1 MTTFISVDDARSRA
15 QRVLP
20 APVFDYVDGGSDDE
34 RTLRRNRDAY
44 RDWSLRQSV
53 GVDVGPPDTTVELLG
68 MRLPAPIV
76 FSPCG
81 LAGVV
86 HPEGELALAEAAGKT
101 GALAMFSTFS
111 NHPLDRIAAA
121 ATGPAWFQLYFLGG
135 RDGADRLVD
144 QAEAA
149 GYDGLV
155 LTLDTT
161 VVGKRERDLRHRI
174 VHPVVLDARN
184 TTRFLPHVVTRP
196 RWLARFL
203 RAGAPLEFGN
213 LQPGLAESDGS
224 LGSALLSAPPTW
236 HDVERYRK
244 RWDRHLVVKGI
255 LEPADACRAIDLGAD
270 AVVVSNH
277 GGRQLDGAMGTLDAL
292 ADIVAAVDGR
302 VPVIVDGGVRRG
314 TDVVKALALGASAV
328 GIGRPYL
335 YGLAVG
341 GAAGIGA
348 IWSVLVDEL
357 ARTMRLVAC
366 RTVDDIGPDVL
377 RRVPTVAPAAPAAL
391 TLMPTS

>member
-1 MTTFISVDDARSRA
+1 MTSFISVDDARSRA
-15 QRVLP
+15 ERVLP

-44 RDWSLRQSV
+44 ADWTLRQPV
-53 GVDVGPPDTTVELLG
+53 GVDIGPPDTTIELLG
-68 MRLPAPIV
+68 LRLPAPIV
-76 FSPCG
+76 FAPCG

-86 HPEGELALAEAAGKT
+86 HPAGETALAEVAGAH

-121 ATGPAWFQLYFLGG
+121 TTGPAWFQLYFLGG
-135 RDGADRLVD
+135 HDGADRLVD
-144 QAEAA
+144 RAEAA
-149 GYDGLV
+149 GFAGLV

-184 TTRFLPHVVTRP
+184 TTRFLPHVATRP

-203 RAGAPLEFGN
+203 LAGAPLEFGN
-213 LQPGLAESDGS
+213 LEPGLAESDGS

-236 HDVERYRK
+236 HDVERYRA
-244 RWDRHLVVKGI
+244 RWGRHLVVKGI
-255 LEPADACRAIDLGAD
+255 LEPDDARRAVDLGAD
-270 AVVVSNH
+270 AIIVSNH
-277 GGRQLDGAMGTLDAL
+277 GGRQLDGVSGSLDAL
-292 ADIVAAVDGR
+292 PGIVAAVGGQ
-302 VPVIVDGGVRRG
+302 VPVVVDGGIRRG
-314 TDVVKALALGASAV
+314 TDIVKAVALGASAV

-341 GAAGIGA
+341 GAPGIDA
-348 IWSVLVDEL
+348 IWTLLVDEL
-357 ARTMRLVAC
+357 ERAMRLLAC
-366 RTVDDIGPDVL
+366 RTIAELTPDVL
-377 RRVPTVAPAAPAAL
+377 RRSPPPMPAH
-391 TLMPTS
+391 SSSVI